1 MDSVDDRGEQT
12 GQKGV
17 QSRWV
22 SAAIRWPQASAS
34 IGFSSGMGSSMR
46 FTYLNLAGGEK
57 SRYGA
62 WENHWI
68 TLGVGDREQ
77 DFRVRQPSDG
87 PEILLLGTGP
97 ARFMRQAL
105 EEHAGETLTV
115 RMRYQGEDAV
125 EFRFPLKGAA
135 ESLHAVG
142 MIDASVVEAMAQPGT
157 DGEASAE
164 QPARAAPTASPV
176 ALTATG
182 GPRPGQQIYD
192 TFCFACHATGV
203 TEAPLFGS
211 LEQWQPRI
219 DKGLDTLVATSLT
232 GFNLMPPMGICMS
245 CTEDEMRDA
254 IQYMIDGAQ

>member
-34 IGFSSGMGSSMR
+34 IGFSSGMGSTMR

-87 PEILLLGTGP
+87 PEMLLLGTGP

-115 RMRYQGEDAV
+115 RMRYQGEDPV
-125 EFRFPLKGAA
+125 EFRFPLAGAA

-142 MIDASVVEAMAQPGT
+142 MIDASVVAAMAQPGT

-164 QPARAAPTASPV
+164 QPAGAAPTASPV

-192 TFCFACHATGV
+192 TFCFACHVTGV

-232 GFNLMPPMGICMS
+232 GFKLMPPMGTCMS

-254 IQYMIDGAQ
+254 IQYMIDSAQ